1 MSPFEYDWVVGG
13 DPEALAALGLSR
25 FSAFRQPRRW
35 GVALAVVATIVT
47 AAPSVATAA
56 APSRQG
62 WMPSSGYRGDELP
75 PPHKAHLPPPQK
87 PRPPPSHAE
96 ITKVV
101 GENRSSI
108 TVCYQR
114 ALARDDSLTYGK
126 ITVKLSIGISGRVKH
141 VSIDGL
147 LQVRSLLEPCIR
159 EAVSRWIFPQAS
171 DEYGTEFPFVL
182 QNDVD
187 GKEPADGCAISV
199 DTVPWSEI
207 WIDGKNTTRLT
218 PVADW
223 KLPCGKHELTF
234 KRPDLNID
242 RTETIIVRPR
252 KKFRQMYA
260 LTADD

>member
-1 MSPFEYDWVVGG
+1 VGG
-13 DPEALAALGLSR
+13 EPGSLGPLGLSR

-35 GVALAVVATIVT
+35 CTALAAAATIV
-47 AAPSVATAA
+47 AATPSVATAA

-62 WMPSSGYRGDELP
+62 RMPSSGYRGDD
-75 PPHKAHLPPPQK
+75 LPPPQK
-87 PRPPPSHAE
+87 THRPPPQKTRPPPTQAE

-101 GENRSSI
+101 DENRSSI
-108 TVCYQR
+108 TVCHQR
-114 ALARDDSLTYGK
+114 ALARDKSLTYGK

-147 LQVRSLLEPCIR
+147 PEVRSLLEPCIR
-159 EAVSRWIFPQAS
+159 AAVWRWIFPQAS

-187 GKEPADGCAISV
+187 GKDPVDGCAISV
-199 DTVPWSEI
+199 NTVPWSEI

-218 PVADW
+218 PVVDW
-223 KLPCGKHELTF
+223 KLPCGKHRLTF

-252 KKFRQMYA
+252 TKFRQMYS
-260 LTADD
+260 LTTDD

>member
-1 MSPFEYDWVVGG
+1 MSPFAYDWVMGG
-13 DPEALAALGLSR
+13 DPEALAAPGLSR

-35 GVALAVVATIVT
+35 AVALAVVATIVT

-62 WMPSSGYRGDELP
+62 RMPSSGYRGDELP
-75 PPHKAHLPPPQK
+75 PPQKAHLPPPQK

-187 GKEPADGCAISV
+187 GKE
-199 DTVPWSEI
+199 I